1 MNITRA
7 KLKETLRTIVN
18 EESEYQSFFKA
29 ALEKAGK
36 SIPSMSDEEKKEFFN
51 KIDAAWDAKGEKNE
65 ALVGGQKELDVDG
78 DGDIEADDLA
88 DLRAG
93 KKADE
98 SVTESTINESP
109 SSEEIRIAMLAV
121 NKQKKYRRVTAS
133 AAVNDLMNS
142 LEVIARDIKN
152 GKIKDE
158 SVNEA
163 NTIGKMAKKYKNK
176 DTFISA
182 FFAHMKNNYGDSFK
196 DFEKDKG
203 YRDNI
208 GKIWDDEHG
217 IKESV
222 NEGNKPKF
230 KVGDMV
236 KYKGAKVSAKVLK
249 VIPTNWENG
258 YLIQFQDN
266 KKKEEAGESSLV
278 KESVTE
284 GKKVFKVNP
293 GIGKAK
299 YSISSHDGVK
309 KHKDGSDFFDIEIFK
324 NKVDLE
330 KGIKNYTSKGFVKES
345 VNESTKDD
353 DYADELQKEVEKVL
367 KGKNIKGWKL
377 YVDSRS
383 GTFEF
388 EKNGIDLLIY
398 ATPMWDGNP
407 NLPFNVMDGE
417 GDNVNMIEKL
427 IGNKLPFKPSYDLK
441 KDISNYISVLTKIL
455 PKVEQ
460 AYGKLKKESVN
471 EAPEGKKRF
480 MFDFYTDSNQRSTE
494 REVNFIAPNLEAAIS
509 EAESMCKKLKL
520 GYVEIYYKDLFLGSM
535 KQQNGFKFV
544 EGRGYSK
551 FKSTN

>member
-1 MNITRA
+1 MTRA
-7 KLKETLRTIVN
+7 ELKETLRNIMN
-18 EESEYQSFFKA
+18 EESEYQVFFKN

-36 SIPSMSDEEKKEFFN
+36 SITDMSDEEKKEFFN
-51 KIDAAWDAKGEKNE
+51 KIDAAWDGKGEKNE
-65 ALVGGQKELDVDG
+65 ELVGNQKKLDVDG
-78 DGDIEADDLA
+78 DGEIEASDLA
-88 DLRAG
+88 ALRAG
-93 KKADE
+93 ETKEE

-121 NKQKKYRRVTAS
+121 SKQKKYRRVTTS

-158 SVNEA
+158 SVNESS
-163 NTIGKMAKKYKNK
+163 K
-176 DTFISA
+176 D
-182 FFAHMKNNYGDSFK
+182 Y
-196 DFEKDKG
+196 
-203 YRDNI
+203 
-208 GKIWDDEHG
+208 
-217 IKESV
+217 
-222 NEGNKPKF
+222 
-230 KVGDMV
+230 
-236 KYKGAKVSAKVLK
+236 
-249 VIPTNWENG
+249 
-258 YLIQFQDN
+258 
-266 KKKEEAGESSLV
+266 
-278 KESVTE
+278 
-284 GKKVFKVNP
+284 
-293 GIGKAK
+293 
-299 YSISSHDGVK
+299 
-309 KHKDGSDFFDIEIFK
+309 
-324 NKVDLE
+324 
-330 KGIKNYTSKGFVKES
+330 
-345 VNESTKDD
+345 
-353 DYADELQKEVEKVL
+353 DYADELQKETEKVL

-388 EKNGIDLLIY
+388 EKKGIDLLIY

-441 KDISNYISVLTKIL
+441 KDISNYISILTNAL
-455 PKVEQ
+455 SKVEVL
-460 AYGKLKKESVN
+460 YNKMNN
-471 EAPEGKKRF
+471 EVASLRF

>member
-1 MNITRA
+1 MKITRA

-98 SVTESTINESP
+98 SVTE
-109 SSEEIRIAMLAV
+109 
-121 NKQKKYRRVTAS
+121 
-133 AAVNDLMNS
+133 
-142 LEVIARDIKN
+142 
-152 GKIKDE
+152 
-158 SVNEA
+158 
-163 NTIGKMAKKYKNK
+163 
-176 DTFISA
+176 
-182 FFAHMKNNYGDSFK
+182 
-196 DFEKDKG
+196 
-203 YRDNI
+203 
-208 GKIWDDEHG
+208 
-217 IKESV
+217 
-222 NEGNKPKF
+222 
-230 KVGDMV
+230 
-236 KYKGAKVSAKVLK
+236 
-249 VIPTNWENG
+249 
-258 YLIQFQDN
+258 
-266 KKKEEAGESSLV
+266 
-278 KESVTE
+278 

-345 VNESTKDD
+345 VNEAKFKVLASFGGYDLIEAPTEKDMIVSKNGKKVGKLTKISKYLKDDIKSFINMVKSGKLGESVNESTINESPSSEEIRIAMLAVSKQKKYRRVTSSAAVNDLMNSLEVIARDIKNGKIKDESVNESSKDD
-353 DYADELQKEVEKVL
+353 DYADELQKETEKVL

-388 EKNGIDLLIY
+388 EKKGIDLLIY

-480 MFDFYTDSNQRSTE
+480 MFDFYSDSNQRSTE